1 MRGQQPSRVDGRFDR
16 RQQFRFTLLK
26 LQVSPIACFPECCYI
41 LHFVD
46 RSFCELDRSFH
57 PHADTTPSRIVD
69 KMSAPVRPGSWDSF
83 TLPVGGSP
91 SSEYPF
97 PRNAAS
103 QRPTRAGP
111 RRGSTASSVRSI
123 GGMLDTTGPGTIA
136 ESGQN
141 AISTLLLPPIVRTGL
156 QPHTAISGTGFKPP
170 TQRDIPPVTLTNL
183 PHIESKAFQPYLAQ
197 VGSLYEAFQRTKQ
210 EDQGADQLFR
220 RDRKDGKTEDW
231 EAVLAT
237 QLQPPPLSRT
247 GSTVS
252 TVISP
257 IEPPTPIRRGSGQRR
272 PHAVTPLSIIPTV
285 YSDDD
290 FHLEN
295 PRTFDVVSEKSD
307 IIRDPNAAP
316 GRKTLASNAILQEKL
331 SWYMDTVE
339 VHLISSISTAS
350 KSFFSALGSLREL
363 HAEAAESVD
372 RIQKLRKDL
381 AKLDKE
387 MAQGGLKVVNLRQR
401 KNNVRTLAES
411 IMQLEC
417 IVSNVRRCDDMVQ
430 AGELDGAVDA
440 LEGVERL
447 MAGREVP
454 SEMRIAGGPLLPAL
468 RDLRRLKALEGA
480 SDDLKQLR
488 LRVGKGYETRFLD
501 SLLGDIRRHV
511 NSTQADT
518 TLQRWGTAFSRPRP
532 GQRRAPSVFPSYMA
546 LDPQFRIDLQT
557 HMTGLARAQYTVA
570 AATTF
575 RALVLKEMKSLIRK
589 QLPNSN
595 DDDAMSSVSAST
607 HGGRGTNPQER
618 SSILARNL
626 RALDADDAY
635 SMLSRIYT
643 NISEGLRRLSVQVKI
658 VLDITSTMDQVSAV
672 DIKSPSR
679 SPERGRLQGLRSPS
693 PATGRRRALSN
704 VQAEVQQALD
714 LSSLLVQAVE
724 LVQAQITKVVKVRSQ
739 QVAEYSLPDF
749 LHFFNLNRL
758 FADEC
763 EAISGSSG
771 TALKS
776 VVDAQIKD
784 FVSHFTN
791 HERHHLVEVMD
802 ADKWDAKDFSETE
815 NLVLSRVIEGSTSDT
830 QTWTATSYI
839 WQTNGM
845 TNGANGKVSNG
856 DAVAASKV
864 RSAVIDEQ
872 KFILP
877 ESAMTVLRSIDMFQH
892 LVVGIPSMSQDMAT
906 SLTETL
912 KLFNSRTSQLIL
924 GAGATRSAGLKNI
937 TTKHLALSSQAL
949 SFVIALIPY
958 IREFFRRHLQS
969 STAPQIMSEF
979 DKVKRLFQEH
989 QNGIHEKLVDIMSG
1003 RASHHV
1009 SAMKKIDWQQ
1019 AALNMSV
1026 SVSPYVEVLTK
1037 ETGTLQKVLAKH
1049 LPEMAVASVMQPVF
1063 ASYKEQWSKA
1073 YQEVTVRSLAE
1084 KERMLADA
1092 EYFNSRISKLDGA
1105 GDLGEHILN
1114 VVKAKPIVSDSA
1126 AAQKEPVDKPRSVS
1140 VGEADAPAATVENG
1154 NP

>member
-1 MRGQQPSRVDGRFDR
+1 
-16 RQQFRFTLLK
+16 
-26 LQVSPIACFPECCYI
+26 
-41 LHFVD
+41 
-46 RSFCELDRSFH
+46 
-57 PHADTTPSRIVD
+57 
-69 KMSAPVRPGSWDSF
+69 
-83 TLPVGGSP
+83 
-91 SSEYPF
+91 
-97 PRNAAS
+97 
-103 QRPTRAGP
+103 
-111 RRGSTASSVRSI
+111 
-123 GGMLDTTGPGTIA
+123 MLETTGSGTIA

-156 QPHTAISGTGFKPP
+156 QPHTAISTTGFKAP
-170 TQRDIPPVTLTNL
+170 TSRDIPPVTLTNI
-183 PHIESKAFQPYLAQ
+183 PHIDSKAFQPYLAQ
-197 VGSLYEAFQRTKQ
+197 VGSLYEAFQRAKQ

-220 RDRKDGKTEDW
+220 RDTKDSKNENW
-231 EAVLAT
+231 EAVLAMR
-237 QLQPPPLSRT
+237 LQRPPHSRAS
-247 GSTVS
+247 STVS
-252 TVISP
+252 TVVSP
-257 IEPPTPIRRGSGQRR
+257 LEPPTSVRRGAGQRR
-272 PHAVTPLSIIPTV
+272 QHAVTPLSTIPTV
-285 YSDDD
+285 YSDEE

-372 RIQKLRKDL
+372 RIQKLRKEL
-381 AKLDKE
+381 AKLDKD

-401 KNNVRTLAES
+401 KNNVRKLAES

-417 IVSNVRRCDDMVQ
+417 IVSNVRHCDEMVQ
-430 AGELDGAVDA
+430 AGELDGAVDT
-440 LEGVERL
+440 LEGIEML
-447 MAGREVP
+447 MAGKELP
-454 SEMRIAGGPLLPAL
+454 SRARIAGDSPLPPL
-468 RDLRRLKALEGA
+468 RDLRRLNALGGA
-480 SDDLKQLR
+480 ADDLKQLR
-488 LRVGKGYETRFLD
+488 LRVGRGYETRFLD

-511 NSTQADT
+511 NSTQAET

-532 GQRRAPSVFPSYMA
+532 GQRRAPSVFPSYLAM
-546 LDPQFRIDLQT
+546 DPQFRTDLQT

-589 QLPNSN
+589 QLPSSN
-595 DDDAMSSVSAST
+595 EDDAISTTSAST
-607 HGGRGTNPQER
+607 YGGRGSNSQER

-626 RALDADDAY
+626 RVLDADDAY
-635 SMLSRIYT
+635 SMLSKIYT

-658 VLDITSTMDQVSAV
+658 VLDITSTMDQTSGP

-679 SPERGRLQGLRSPS
+679 SPERGRLEGLRSPS
-693 PATGRRRALSN
+693 PAGRRRRALSN

-724 LVQAQITKVVKVRSQ
+724 LVQMQITKVVKVRSQ
-739 QVAEYSLPDF
+739 QVAEYSLADF

-771 TALKS
+771 AALKS

-784 FVSHFTN
+784 FVSHFIN
-791 HERHHLVEVMD
+791 HERHHVVDVMD
-802 ADKWDAKDFSETE
+802 SDKWDARDFSEIE
-815 NLVLSRVIEGSTSDT
+815 NLVLSRVMEGSTVDALA
-830 QTWTATSYI
+830 WAATSYI
-839 WQTNGM
+839 WQTNGVA
-845 TNGANGKVSNG
+845 NGANGKVGNS
-856 DAVAASKV
+856 DAVTASKV

-872 KFILP
+872 RFILP
-877 ESAMTVLRSIDMFQH
+877 ESAMVMLRSIDTFQH
-892 LVVGIPSMSQDMAT
+892 LVVGIPSLSQDVAT
-906 SLTETL
+906 AMTETL

-924 GAGATRSAGLKNI
+924 GAGATKSAGLKNI

-958 IREFFRRHLQS
+958 VREFFRRHLPS
-969 STAPQIMSEF
+969 SAAPQIMAEF

-989 QNGIHEKLVDIMSG
+989 QHGIHEKLVDIMSG
-1003 RASHHV
+1003 RASTHV
-1009 SAMKKIDWQQ
+1009 NAMKKIDWQQ
-1019 AALNMSV
+1019 AALNKLV
-1026 SVSPYVEVLTK
+1026 LVSPYVEVLTK

-1049 LPEMAVASVMQPVF
+1049 LPEMAVAAIMQPVF
-1063 ASYKEQWSKA
+1063 DSYKEQWSKA
-1073 YQEVTVRSLAE
+1073 YQEVTVKSLAE

-1092 EYFNSRISKLDGA
+1092 EFFNSRISKLDGA
-1105 GDLGEHILN
+1105 NDLGEHILN
-1114 VVKAKPIVSDSA
+1114 VVKAKPIVSDPA

-1140 VGEADAPAATVENG
+1140 VGEADAPAPAVENG
-1154 NP
+1154 NS